1 MIHEDGGNK
10 LHNRWFARGVTTTMM
25 VIKLN
30 MSASTSGKLKNSIFL
45 PVRRKKYG
53 IVLTNIA
60 WNWMDI
66 LERGCEPRTHRLSKQ
81 GIEILGA

>member
-1 MIHEDGGNK
+1 MAATNYDLDGDQAEHECFY
-10 LHNRWFARGVTTTMM
+10 LWE
-25 VIKLN
+25 I
-30 MSASTSGKLKNSIFL
+30 NSIFL

-60 WNWMDI
+60 WMDI
-66 LERGCEPRTHRLSKQ
+66 LERGCEPRTHGLSKQ